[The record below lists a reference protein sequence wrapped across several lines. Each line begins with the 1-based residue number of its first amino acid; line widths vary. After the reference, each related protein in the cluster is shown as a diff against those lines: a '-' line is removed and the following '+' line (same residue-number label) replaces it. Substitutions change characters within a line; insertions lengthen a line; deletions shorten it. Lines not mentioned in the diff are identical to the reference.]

1 MIDVLVIKGTETLS
15 RAVMIETKEQA
26 LCAARTLWDDNVS
39 RRQGWDKKMAVYF
52 LVDGITQRVV
62 EGVRP

>member
-1 MIDVLVIKGTETLS
+1 
-15 RAVMIETKEQA
+15 MIETKEQA